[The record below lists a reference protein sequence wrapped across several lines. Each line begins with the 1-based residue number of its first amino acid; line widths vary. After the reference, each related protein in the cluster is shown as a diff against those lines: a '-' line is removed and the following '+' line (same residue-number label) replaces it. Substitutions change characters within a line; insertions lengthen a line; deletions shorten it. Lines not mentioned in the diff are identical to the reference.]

1 MIANKAIEQMTRD
14 EMSALQLKRLQKQVN
29 WALEKSA
36 YYYKVFSAAGIN
48 KDTIQSLDDIRKIPF
63 TTPDDLEQVSAFDL
77 LTLPISAVL
86 RISRQ
91 GGKRTFKKIYTSGDL
106 AYQIEM
112 LTRVLVAHG
121 INKSTVVGLLG
132 ESSDSRLMDVQYAL
146 ENIGATVLL
155 LGTDKENIKELITDF
170 RIDVL
175 ISDFLQVTKLI
186 VLLQAVLGKAS
197 ALSLSIVIGLTS
209 WMSIAKVVRTEV
221 RVLRSS
227 EYVQASHCMGGSFF
241 HILRVH
247 LAPNFL
253 PSILFMVIMN
263 VRGAILAES
272 TLSFLG
278 LGLPLEVVSWG
289 SMLSLSEKALL
300 TGSWWIIVIPGVF
313 LVATL
318 LSLTEI
324 GNAVR
329 KRANRSRRIL

>member
-155 LGTDKENIKELITDF
+155 LGTDKENIKELITEF

-186 VLLQAVLGKAS
+186 VLLQAMGISTEKLYLPEVICMEEGVLNPNKNYIEQRLKTRNTIIYNSPSMGCAGS
-197 ALSLSIVIGLTS
+197 LFSCQEGNGFHVQEDYFYPEIVAFGSDEIITDSHTVGELVLTALAAEAMPVFRY
-209 WMSIAKVVRTEV
+209 RTG
-221 RVLRSS
+221 
-227 EYVQASHCMGGSFF
+227 QAVM
-241 HILRVH
+241 HIDKPCDCGRTLLRV
-247 LAPNFL
+247 
-253 PSILFMVIMN
+253 
-263 VRGAILAES
+263 
-272 TLSFLG
+272 
-278 LGLPLEVVSWG
+278 
-289 SMLSLSEKALL
+289 
-300 TGSWWIIVIPGVF
+300 
-313 LVATL
+313 ATP
-318 LSLTEI
+318 TEYEANA
-324 GNAVR
+324 GNSA
-329 KRANRSRRIL
+329 SY